1 VELSYAAA
9 LFVRKERKMAEE
21 ELISKRELLRAARI
35 SYGTLYRWKRMNL
48 IPESWFIHKATR
60 TGQETYFP
68 KKRIL
73 TRVGRIQELK
83 GEVSSEQLKEIFSS
97 NVKSFRIPLDDFQ
110 SLELVSKL
118 SFTAFTSVFPLKK
131 ELVFDDVFAVYVVDH
146 LMRLSGIYLEDAK
159 QVLRMLDRYLSTR
172 KSKEFQLILLRKMG
186 IPFTVLVKG
195 GEEILL
201 EDNTEII
208 ACADLAEFEEALKDQ
223 LIA

>member
-1 VELSYAAA
+1 
-9 LFVRKERKMAEE
+9 MADE
-21 ELISKRELLRAARI
+21 ELISKRDLLRAARI
-35 SYGTLYRWKRMNL
+35 SYGTLYRWKRMSL

-60 TGQETYFP
+60 TGQETFFP

-83 GEVSSEQLKEIFSS
+83 GELSTEQLKEIFSP
-97 NVKSFRIPLDDFQ
+97 NVISFKIPLSDFQ
-110 SLELVSKL
+110 SLQLVSKL
-118 SFTAFTSVFPLKK
+118 SITAFTSVFPLKK
-131 ELVFDDVFAVYVVDH
+131 ELIFDDVFAVYVVDH

-201 EDNTEII
+201 EDNTEIV
-208 ACADLAEFEEALKDQ
+208 ACANLAEFEEALKDQ

>member
-1 VELSYAAA
+1 
-9 LFVRKERKMAEE
+9 MAEE

-118 SFTAFTSVFPLKK
+118 SITAFTSVFPLKK